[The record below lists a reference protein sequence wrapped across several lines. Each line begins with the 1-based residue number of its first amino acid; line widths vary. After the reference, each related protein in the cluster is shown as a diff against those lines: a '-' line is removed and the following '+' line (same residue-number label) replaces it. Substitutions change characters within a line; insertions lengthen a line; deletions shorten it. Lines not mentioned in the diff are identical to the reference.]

1 MTALE
6 VTLLA
11 ILAALYL
18 AMLIFLGV
26 TTLRNGRL
34 LFFVLG
40 IFMPLFWIVGAILP
54 PVPTAAAVAAEQ
66 AEQDRLYAR

>member
-18 AMLIFLGV
+18 AMLILLGV
-26 TTLRNGRL
+26 TTLRNGRP

-54 PVPTAAAVAAEQ
+54 PAPTAAAVAAEQ
-66 AEQDRLYAR
+66 AERDRLYAR